1 MRPWPN
7 CANRWTIQRCWCCP
21 LTSRDVATGLKS
33 WAICW
38 ADQARC
44 AGPLLHRHTVFIETD
59 WELFAG
65 RERYSEVR
73 PGASRGATRR
83 PTKGE
88 VTMSDKKLFMT
99 LLVLLIALLAAC
111 APGQAAQ
118 PTTEPAPAETP
129 IAETPMS
136 ETPDAGNTSEAV
148 TAAAVARLAA
158 DLGLAEAD
166 VTVLSAEE
174 TEFTDGCLG
183 LGGPAESCLQAIT
196 PGWLV
201 MLSANGQEYEAHTD
215 ATGQQVRI
223 AGLDGSSSTGAVD
236 AITASAAAVLADQ
249 LGIAPDAITVV
260 SAEETEFSDG
270 CLGLGGPEE
279 SCLQAIT
286 PGWIV
291 TLSADGQ
298 EYVAHTDA
306 TGVQV
311 RIAE

>member
-1 MRPWPN
+1 
-7 CANRWTIQRCWCCP
+7 
-21 LTSRDVATGLKS
+21 
-33 WAICW
+33 
-38 ADQARC
+38 
-44 AGPLLHRHTVFIETD
+44 
-59 WELFAG
+59 
-65 RERYSEVR
+65 
-73 PGASRGATRR
+73 
-83 PTKGE
+83 
-88 VTMSDKKLFMT
+88 MT

-183 LGGPAESCLQAIT
+183 LGGPADSCLQAIT

-270 CLGLGGPEE
+270 CLGLGGSEE

>member
-1 MRPWPN
+1 M
-7 CANRWTIQRCWCCP
+7 
-21 LTSRDVATGLKS
+21 
-33 WAICW
+33 
-38 ADQARC
+38 
-44 AGPLLHRHTVFIETD
+44 
-59 WELFAG
+59 
-65 RERYSEVR
+65 
-73 PGASRGATRR
+73 
-83 PTKGE
+83 
-88 VTMSDKKLFMT
+88 
-99 LLVLLIALLAAC
+99 
-111 APGQAAQ
+111 
-118 PTTEPAPAETP
+118 
-129 IAETPMS
+129 
-136 ETPDAGNTSEAV
+136 
-148 TAAAVARLAA
+148 ARLAA

-311 RIAE
+311 RICLLYTSRCV

>member
-1 MRPWPN
+1 
-7 CANRWTIQRCWCCP
+7 
-21 LTSRDVATGLKS
+21 
-33 WAICW
+33 
-38 ADQARC
+38 
-44 AGPLLHRHTVFIETD
+44 
-59 WELFAG
+59 
-65 RERYSEVR
+65 
-73 PGASRGATRR
+73 
-83 PTKGE
+83 
-88 VTMSDKKLFMT
+88 MSDKKLFMT

-183 LGGPAESCLQAIT
+183 LGGPADSCLQAIT

-270 CLGLGGPEE
+270 CLGLGGSEE

>member
-1 MRPWPN
+1 
-7 CANRWTIQRCWCCP
+7 
-21 LTSRDVATGLKS
+21 
-33 WAICW
+33 
-38 ADQARC
+38 
-44 AGPLLHRHTVFIETD
+44 
-59 WELFAG
+59 
-65 RERYSEVR
+65 
-73 PGASRGATRR
+73 
-83 PTKGE
+83 
-88 VTMSDKKLFMT
+88 MSDKKLFMT

-136 ETPDAGNTSEAV
+136 ETPAAGNTSEAV

-201 MLSANGQEYEAHTD
+201 MLSANGQEYEVHTD

-223 AGLDGSSSTGAVD
+223 AAEGSSAPSDPD
-236 AITASAAAVLADQ
+236 AATAAAVAALAQ
-249 LGIAPDAITVV
+249 ELGVPENDITVA
-260 SAEETEFSDG
+260 SLEAADYTDS
-270 CLGLGGPEE
+270 CLGLGQADE
-279 SCLQAIT
+279 SCAQVIT
-286 PGWIV
+286 LGWLIR
-291 TLSADGQ
+291 LDAAGQ
-298 EYVAHTDA
+298 TYEVHTD
-306 TGVQV
+306 GIGQIV
-311 RIAE
+311 RIAPSE

>member
-1 MRPWPN
+1 
-7 CANRWTIQRCWCCP
+7 
-21 LTSRDVATGLKS
+21 
-33 WAICW
+33 
-38 ADQARC
+38 
-44 AGPLLHRHTVFIETD
+44 
-59 WELFAG
+59 
-65 RERYSEVR
+65 
-73 PGASRGATRR
+73 
-83 PTKGE
+83 
-88 VTMSDKKLFMT
+88 MSDKKLFMT

-148 TAAAVARLAA
+148 TAAAVAQLAA

>member
-1 MRPWPN
+1 
-7 CANRWTIQRCWCCP
+7 
-21 LTSRDVATGLKS
+21 
-33 WAICW
+33 
-38 ADQARC
+38 
-44 AGPLLHRHTVFIETD
+44 
-59 WELFAG
+59 
-65 RERYSEVR
+65 
-73 PGASRGATRR
+73 
-83 PTKGE
+83 
-88 VTMSDKKLFMT
+88 MSDKKLFMT

-129 IAETPMS
+129 APEEPL
-136 ETPDAGNTSEAV
+136 P
-148 TAAAVARLAA
+148 AAATVAVAQLAA
-158 DLGLAEAD
+158 ALGVTEAD

>member
-1 MRPWPN
+1 
-7 CANRWTIQRCWCCP
+7 
-21 LTSRDVATGLKS
+21 
-33 WAICW
+33 
-38 ADQARC
+38 
-44 AGPLLHRHTVFIETD
+44 
-59 WELFAG
+59 
-65 RERYSEVR
+65 
-73 PGASRGATRR
+73 
-83 PTKGE
+83 
-88 VTMSDKKLFMT
+88 MSDKKLFMT

-129 IAETPMS
+129 APEEPL
-136 ETPDAGNTSEAV
+136 P
-148 TAAAVARLAA
+148 AAATVAVAQLAA
-158 DLGLAEAD
+158 ALGVTEAD

-174 TEFTDGCLG
+174 TEFSDGCLG

>member
-1 MRPWPN
+1 
-7 CANRWTIQRCWCCP
+7 
-21 LTSRDVATGLKS
+21 
-33 WAICW
+33 
-38 ADQARC
+38 
-44 AGPLLHRHTVFIETD
+44 
-59 WELFAG
+59 
-65 RERYSEVR
+65 
-73 PGASRGATRR
+73 
-83 PTKGE
+83 
-88 VTMSDKKLFMT
+88 MSDKKLFMT

-201 MLSANGQEYEAHTD
+201 MLSANGQEYEVHTD

>member
-1 MRPWPN
+1 
-7 CANRWTIQRCWCCP
+7 
-21 LTSRDVATGLKS
+21 
-33 WAICW
+33 
-38 ADQARC
+38 
-44 AGPLLHRHTVFIETD
+44 
-59 WELFAG
+59 
-65 RERYSEVR
+65 
-73 PGASRGATRR
+73 
-83 PTKGE
+83 
-88 VTMSDKKLFMT
+88 MSDKKLFMT

-183 LGGPAESCLQAIT
+183 LGGPADSCLQAIT

>member
-1 MRPWPN
+1 
-7 CANRWTIQRCWCCP
+7 
-21 LTSRDVATGLKS
+21 
-33 WAICW
+33 
-38 ADQARC
+38 
-44 AGPLLHRHTVFIETD
+44 
-59 WELFAG
+59 
-65 RERYSEVR
+65 
-73 PGASRGATRR
+73 
-83 PTKGE
+83 
-88 VTMSDKKLFMT
+88 MSDKKLFMT

-118 PTTEPAPAETP
+118 PTTEPAPVETP
-129 IAETPMS
+129 AS
-136 ETPDAGNTSEAV
+136 EEPLP
-148 TAAAVARLAA
+148 AAATVAVAQLAA
-158 DLGLAEAD
+158 ALGVTEAD

>member
-1 MRPWPN
+1 
-7 CANRWTIQRCWCCP
+7 
-21 LTSRDVATGLKS
+21 
-33 WAICW
+33 
-38 ADQARC
+38 
-44 AGPLLHRHTVFIETD
+44 
-59 WELFAG
+59 
-65 RERYSEVR
+65 
-73 PGASRGATRR
+73 
-83 PTKGE
+83 
-88 VTMSDKKLFMT
+88 MSDKKLFMT

-270 CLGLGGPEE
+270 CLGLGGSEE

>member
-1 MRPWPN
+1 
-7 CANRWTIQRCWCCP
+7 
-21 LTSRDVATGLKS
+21 
-33 WAICW
+33 
-38 ADQARC
+38 
-44 AGPLLHRHTVFIETD
+44 
-59 WELFAG
+59 
-65 RERYSEVR
+65 
-73 PGASRGATRR
+73 
-83 PTKGE
+83 
-88 VTMSDKKLFMT
+88 MSDKKLFMT

-136 ETPDAGNTSEAV
+136 ETPDVGNTSEAV

-183 LGGPAESCLQAIT
+183 LGGPADSCLQAIT